1 MRSFGVSGHRIE
13 EGSMKH
19 HEPYLPARALGIEE
33 WERDELIALASKL
46 LNESIALDMMR
57 AASDCGSV
65 GCIGGHM
72 ALAHGISVRGA
83 RRYVQNQ
90 AQTNGPMSALF
101 FPDLTVNYRHPGWRA
116 GPADAARAIINLL
129 TIGAP
134 DWDVVMREKDRRAAD
149 TTAMAFAV

>member
-1 MRSFGVSGHRIE
+1 
-13 EGSMKH
+13 MKH

-57 AASDCGSV
+57 AASECGSV

-116 GPADAARAIINLL
+116 SPADAARAIINFL
-129 TIGAP
+129 TTGAP
-134 DWDVVMREKDRRAAD
+134 DWDVVMREKDRRAAY